1 MDFLV
6 YISKIELHYTPE
18 QLGEINKLMRDRLIK
33 EIKGMGFIKDL
44 PSYQIEN
51 EIRVV
56 NHYFDDINTI
66 LSKGEFI
73 RIEKGSIIDEMT

>member
-1 MDFLV
+1 M
-6 YISKIELHYTPE
+6 SKIELHFTPD
-18 QLGEINKLMRDRLIK
+18 QLVEINKLMRDRLIK

-56 NHYFDDINTI
+56 NHYFDDINTL

-73 RIEKGSIIDEMT
+73 RIEKGSIIDEMI

>member
-1 MDFLV
+1 M
-6 YISKIELHYTPE
+6 SKIELHYTPE
-18 QLGEINKLMRDRLIK
+18 QLGEINKLIRDRLIK

-51 EIRVV
+51 EVRVV

-66 LSKGEFI
+66 LSRGEFI
-73 RIEKGSIIDEMT
+73 RIEKGSIIDEMVGDI

>member
-1 MDFLV
+1 M
-6 YISKIELHYTPE
+6 SKIELHYTPE

-44 PSYQIEN
+44 PPYQIEN

-66 LSKGEFI
+66 LSRGEFI
-73 RIEKGSIIDEMT
+73 RIEKGSIIDEMVDDI

>member
-1 MDFLV
+1 M
-6 YISKIELHYTPE
+6 SKIELHYTPE

-33 EIKGMGFIKDL
+33 EIKGMGIVMGL
-44 PSYQIEN
+44 PSPQVEN

-66 LSKGEFI
+66 LSRGEFI
-73 RIEKGSIIDEMT
+73 RIEKGSIIDEMVDDI

>member
-1 MDFLV
+1 M
-6 YISKIELHYTPE
+6 SKIELHFTPD
-18 QLGEINKLMRDRLIK
+18 QLRDINRLMRDRLIK

-44 PSYQIEN
+44 PSNQVEN

-66 LSKGEFI
+66 LEQGQFI
-73 RIEKGSIIDEMT
+73 RIEKGGIIDEMF

>member
-1 MDFLV
+1 M
-6 YISKIELHYTPE
+6 SKIELHYTPE

-33 EIKGMGFIKDL
+33 EIKGMGFIDL
-44 PSYQIEN
+44 PSHQVEN

-66 LSKGEFI
+66 LSRGEFI
-73 RIEKGSIIDEMT
+73 RIEKGDIIDEMT

>member
-1 MDFLV
+1 M
-6 YISKIELHYTPE
+6 SKIELHYTPD
-18 QLGEINKLMRDRLIK
+18 QLGEINKLMRERLIK

>member
-1 MDFLV
+1 M
-6 YISKIELHYTPE
+6 SKIELHYTPE
-18 QLGEINKLMRDRLIK
+18 QLRKISRLMRDSLIK

-73 RIEKGSIIDEMT
+73 RIEKGSIIDEMVDDI

>member
-1 MDFLV
+1 M
-6 YISKIELHYTPE
+6 SKIELHYTPE
-18 QLGEINKLMRDRLIK
+18 HLAEINKLMRERLIK

-66 LSKGEFI
+66 LSRGEFI
-73 RIEKGSIIDEMT
+73 RIEKGSIIDEMVDEI

>member
-1 MDFLV
+1 M
-6 YISKIELHYTPE
+6 SKIELHYTPD
-18 QLGEINKLMRDRLIK
+18 QLGEINKLIRDRLIK
-33 EIKGMGFIKDL
+33 EIKGMGFIKNL

-73 RIEKGSIIDEMT
+73 RIEKGSIIDEMVDDI

>member
-1 MDFLV
+1 M
-6 YISKIELHYTPE
+6 SKIELHFTPD
-18 QLGEINKLMRDRLIK
+18 QLVEINKLMRDRLIK
-33 EIKGMGFIKDL
+33 GIKGMGFIKDL

>member
-1 MDFLV
+1 M
-6 YISKIELHYTPE
+6 SKIELHYTPE

-33 EIKGMGFIKDL
+33 DIKGRGIVMGL
-44 PSYQIEN
+44 PSPQVEN

-66 LSKGEFI
+66 LSRGEFI
-73 RIEKGSIIDEMT
+73 RIEKGSIIDEMVDDI

>member
-1 MDFLV
+1 M
-6 YISKIELHYTPE
+6 KRIELHYTPE

-33 EIKGMGFIKDL
+33 EIKGMGILRGL
-44 PSYQIEN
+44 PSDQIEN

-73 RIEKGSIIDEMT
+73 ALEKGSIIDEMLT

>member
-1 MDFLV
+1 M
-6 YISKIELHYTPE
+6 SKIELHYTPE

-33 EIKGMGFIKDL
+33 EIKGIGIVMGL
-44 PSYQIEN
+44 PSPQVEN

-66 LSKGEFI
+66 LSRGEFI
-73 RIEKGSIIDEMT
+73 RIEKGSIIDEMVDDI

>member
-1 MDFLV
+1 M
-6 YISKIELHYTPE
+6 SKIELHYTPD
-18 QLGEINKLMRDRLIK
+18 QLREINKLIRDRLIK

-44 PSYQIEN
+44 LSDQVEN

-56 NHYFDDINTI
+56 NHYFDDIDTI

-73 RIEKGSIIDEMT
+73 RIDKGSIIDEMFT

>member
-1 MDFLV
+1 M
-6 YISKIELHYTPE
+6 SKIELHYTPD

-44 PSYQIEN
+44 PSHQIEN

-66 LSKGEFI
+66 LSRGEFI
-73 RIEKGSIIDEMT
+73 RIEKGSIIDEMVDDI